1 VVVGERRTP
10 EFVHGRP
17 RTRKAIR
24 YAERLHAGQ
33 IGQIDGAP
41 FILHPLEVAALLHGA
56 GAPDHV
62 IAAGALHD
70 TLEKTDATAEDLAAR
85 FGPEIAA
92 LVCAVSEDRSIT
104 TYTERKAGLRDQVAH
119 AGPEAALVFAADK
132 LSKVREL
139 RRTEDAPVR
148 RRRLTHYRRCLALLK
163 EKLPGSTLVE
173 ALEVDVGLI
182 AARARRQQA
191 LSKAR

>member
-1 VVVGERRTP
+1 MP
-10 EFVHGRP
+10 PFVRGLP
-17 RTRKAIR
+17 KTRKAIR

-33 IGQIDGAP
+33 LRQVDGRP
-41 FILHPLEVAALLHGA
+41 FILHPLEVAALLHES

-70 TLEKTDATAEDLAAR
+70 TLEKTEATADDLTAR
-85 FGPEIAA
+85 FGSEIAG
-92 LVCAVSEDRSIT
+92 LVCAVTEDKTIS
-104 TYTERKAGLRDQVAH
+104 TYVERKAGLREQVAR

-139 RRTEDAPVR
+139 QRTQDAPVR

-163 EKLPGSTLVE
+163 EKLPGSSLVE
-173 ALEVDVGLI
+173 ALDVDVAAL
-182 AARARRQQA
+182 AARVREQQA
-191 LSKAR
+191 PSRVR

>member
-1 VVVGERRTP
+1 
-10 EFVHGRP
+10 
-17 RTRKAIR
+17 
-24 YAERLHAGQ
+24 
-33 IGQIDGAP
+33 
-41 FILHPLEVAALLHGA
+41 
-56 GAPDHV
+56 
-62 IAAGALHD
+62 LHD

-163 EKLPGSTLVE
+163 EKLPASTLVE

>member
-1 VVVGERRTP
+1 MP

-17 RTRKAIR
+17 MTRKAIR
-24 YAERLHAGQ
+24 YAERVHAGQ
-33 IGQIDGAP
+33 VRQIDGEP
-41 FILHPLEVAALLHGA
+41 FILHPLEVAALLHEA

-70 TLEKTDATAEDLAAR
+70 TLEKTDATAADLAAR

-92 LVCAVSEDRSIT
+92 LVCAVSEDRTIT
-104 TYTERKAGLRDQVAH
+104 TYAERKAGLRDQVAD
-119 AGPEAALVFAADK
+119 AGPEAAVVFAADK

-139 RRTEDAPVR
+139 GRNKDAPVR

-163 EKLPGSTLVE
+163 EKLPGCSLVE

-182 AARARRQQA
+182 AARARQQQA
-191 LSKAR
+191 LSKVR